1 MSSGSSLKRKTCIRA
16 LCYVV
21 AGLTSLIVRRA
32 GGDSPR
38 SSVASRLGDD
48 DDLSSPRC
56 LRGHVLVAI
65 FYAKKTA
72 TAAARAMTPTCCKD
86 AAPDTEYGWHADCL
100 VEPQQPMTS
109 APRS

>member
-1 MSSGSSLKRKTCIRA
+1 M
-16 LCYVV
+16 
-21 AGLTSLIVRRA
+21 
-32 GGDSPR
+32 
-38 SSVASRLGDD
+38 
-48 DDLSSPRC
+48 
-56 LRGHVLVAI
+56 AI